1 MLSLNENVSRSP
13 RTVAIGLHLL
23 FALGILIALFG
34 VGIDYVLPGTS
45 PGVNLPQLLVIA
57 AGLALSLG
65 AHQLRREEVRRKL
78 SGERGRSSAMRF
90 GDRSDYAYRSG
101 NSNVGLRHVDVFPKR
116 DPGCRKISALRLGAH
131 ATSSVAASILTP
143 RRCGL

>member
-23 FALGILIALFG
+23 FAMGILIALFG

-45 PGVNLPQLLVIA
+45 PGLNLPQLLVIA

-78 SGERGRSSAMRF
+78 SSEREAG
-90 GDRSDYAYRSG
+90 
-101 NSNVGLRHVDVFPKR
+101 P
-116 DPGCRKISALRLGAH
+116 LRL
-131 ATSSVAASILTP
+131 
-143 RRCGL
+143 C